1 MSKKEVKHYIKRY
14 KTIIMLAIFIII
26 LFVVGLVMQMKLS
39 SLLQHYT
46 EKQVTQ
52 QSKVLADLVDEKF
65 GIELRCL
72 EHISTLIEHDVMNKE
87 NILQAFEEMEYDSK
101 MGLLE
106 LGGTSVY
113 GETLSIQ
120 SFSGIQDSFRGNSA
134 ISYTPEKGLLFTVPV
149 YSNKNVR
156 YVLYR
161 FYEED
166 VLAEIFGISC
176 YDGAGYVFVTN
187 REMEIIIPTENG
199 ETEQFLFSNVE
210 MKTSFEQIRKELNI
224 ATAASKQYEK
234 EGKEHFLFVSEIG
247 GSDFLLA
254 GTVSKEAVS
263 EGISN
268 ITILIWWV
276 FGLLLLLLAIVLFF
290 LFGAEEKTKES
301 EELRKAKI
309 LADVANHAKS
319 DFLANMSHE
328 IRTPINAIMGMNEM
342 ILRECQEKEMNQE
355 SVKEYAV
362 NVQGASKTLLSLV
375 NDILDFSKIEA
386 GKMELVQDKYSL
398 SSLLNNIVNMIDIK
412 AKQKNLEFY
421 IKVDKELPNELFGDE
436 VRIRQVL
443 VNILNNAVKYTNEGN
458 IELFIGQE
466 ALRENEIMLKV
477 VVRDTGIGIRKEDM
491 SKLFGS
497 FERLD
502 MKKNRNVEG
511 TGLGLAIT
519 DKLIKLMQGT
529 LQVESLY
536 GVSSTFTVSLPQK
549 VMGEEKIG
557 DFQER
562 FQKYIQSM
570 SNYQEQF
577 IAPNVKVMV
586 VDDNNMNLFVVE
598 KLLQKTQVQVT
609 KCSSGELC
617 LQYAKKEAF
626 DVIFL
631 DHMMPGMD
639 GIETLRN
646 LKAMKDNLSE
656 HAVVIALTANAILGV
671 REHYLAEGF
680 DDYLSKPI
688 DPILLEEILKK
699 YIPRE
704 KLKLT
709 EEKADII
716 EEEAILELLIEQEP
730 KFVQEECV
738 LEQTAPIAEL
748 QEVALLD
755 VGTGLQYSMD
765 SEEMYREFLQMF
777 CEMKEEK
784 VQSIQGCY
792 EKEDWEDY
800 TILVHSLKSTSK
812 SIGGLLLSQKALELE
827 QAGKQND
834 IDFIKERHTSMME
847 WYDKTIEEAIKYLGI

>member
-1 MSKKEVKHYIKRY
+1 MKRY
-14 KTIIMLAIFIII
+14 KTIIMLVLFVII
-26 LFVVGLVMQMKLS
+26 LLVVGIFMQMKLS
-39 SLLQHYT
+39 SLLEHYT
-46 EKQVTQ
+46 EKQVIQ
-52 QSKVLADLVDEKF
+52 QAKGLADLVDEKF
-65 GIELRCL
+65 EIELGCL
-72 EHISTLIEHDVMNKE
+72 GHISTLIEHDVMNKE
-87 NILQAFEEMEYDSK
+87 SILKAFEEMEQNSK
-101 MGLLE
+101 MGLLV

-120 SFSGIQDSFRGNSA
+120 DFSGIQASFRGNSA

-156 YVLYR
+156 YVLYK
-161 FYEED
+161 FYEKE
-166 VLAEIFGISC
+166 VLADIFGISC
-176 YDGAGYVFVTN
+176 YDGAGNVFVMN
-187 REMEIIIPTENG
+187 REMEVVVPTKDGKME
-199 ETEQFLFSNVE
+199 ESLFSNHI
-210 MKTSFEQIRKELNI
+210 TSFEQIGKELTI
-224 ATAASKQYEK
+224 ATATAEQCEQ
-234 EGKEHFLFVSEIG
+234 EGEEYLLFVAEIG
-247 GSDFLLA
+247 SSDFLLV
-254 GTVSKEAVS
+254 GTIAKEVVS
-263 EGISN
+263 EGISH
-268 ITILIWWV
+268 ITVLIWWV

-290 LFGAEEKTKES
+290 LFGAEERTKES

-342 ILRECQEKEMNQE
+342 ILRECQGKQMNQE

-386 GKMELVQDKYSL
+386 GKMELVEDKYSL
-398 SSLLNNIVNMIDIK
+398 SSLLNNIVNMIELK
-412 AKQKNLEFY
+412 AKQKNLEFFV
-421 IKVDKELPNELFGDE
+421 KVDKELPNELFGDE
-436 VRIRQVL
+436 VRIRQIL

-458 IELFIGQE
+458 VELFIGQE
-466 ALRENEIMLKV
+466 IVEENEIILKV

-491 SKLFGS
+491 PKLFGS

-519 DKLIKLMQGT
+519 NRLVELMQGT

-557 DFQER
+557 DFQQH

-570 SNYQEQF
+570 NSYQEQF
-577 IAPNVKVMV
+577 TAPNVKVMV
-586 VDDNNMNLFVVE
+586 VDDNSMNLFVVE

-646 LKAMKDNLSE
+646 LKAMEDNQSKQ
-656 HAVVIALTANAILGV
+656 AVVIALTANAILGV
-671 REHYLAEGF
+671 REQYLSEGF

-688 DPILLEEILKK
+688 DPILLEETLKK
-699 YIPRE
+699 YIPKE

-709 EEKADII
+709 EETADII
-716 EEEAILELLIEQEP
+716 EEEDILEPLIEQEP
-730 KFVQEECV
+730 EAIQIV
-738 LEQTAPIAEL
+738 LEEIAPIEEI

-777 CEMKEEK
+777 CEMKEDK
-784 VQSIQGCY
+784 RQSIQECY
-792 EKEDWEDY
+792 EKENWEEY

-812 SIGGLLLSQKALELE
+812 SVGGLLLSEKALALE
-827 QAGKQND
+827 QAGKQKE
-834 IDFIKERHTSMME
+834 IDFIKEQHGDMME
-847 WYDKTIEEAIKYLGI
+847 CYDKMIEEAMKYLEN